1 MKDKV
6 SIVGFALVCA
16 STVLSIVAAILYNF
30 ALLKNGTTYVLLVI
44 AAVLGA
50 AALALALK
58 LGKEIP
64 NIVVVVHTLVAM
76 AALGVSIAPMVNEI
90 ALVYAGLNPQSNLTG
105 YIVFAVF
112 ACVTWILGLV
122 ASFTGVTKKQ

>member
-16 STVLSIVAAILYNF
+16 STVLSVVAAILYNF
-30 ALLKNGTTYVLLVI
+30 ARLKNGTTYVLLVI

-50 AALALALK
+50 AALAAALK

-64 NIVVVVHTLVAM
+64 NIVVVAHTVVAM
-76 AALGVSIAPMVNEI
+76 AAFGVSIAPMVNEI

-112 ACVTWILGLV
+112 ACVTWLVGLV
-122 ASFTGVTKKQ
+122 AAFTGMTKKN

>member
-16 STVLSIVAAILYNF
+16 STVLSVVAAILYNF

-44 AAVLGA
+44 AAVLGV
-50 AALALALK
+50 AALAAAIK

-64 NIVVVVHTLVAM
+64 NIVVVAHTIVAM
-76 AALGVSIAPMVNEI
+76 AAFGISIASMVNEI

-105 YIVFAVF
+105 YIVFAAF
-112 ACVTWILGLV
+112 ACVAWILALV
-122 ASFTGVTKKQ
+122 ATFTGVTKKN